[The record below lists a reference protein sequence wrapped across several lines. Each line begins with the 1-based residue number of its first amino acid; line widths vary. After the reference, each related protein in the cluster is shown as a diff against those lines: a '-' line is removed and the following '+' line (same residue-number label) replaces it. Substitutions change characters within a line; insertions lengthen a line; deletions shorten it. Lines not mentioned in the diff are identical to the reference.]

1 MQKIDYSNFS
11 LEALKK
17 KAATLKVV
25 TGILMGSIIVMLM
38 AGIFITVKNK
48 GFSAFSVMPVA
59 FLPLMIININSLKE
73 INKAIAEKK
82 TGA

>member
-11 LEALKK
+11 LDELKK

-25 TGILMGSIIVMLM
+25 SGILMGSIIVMLM

-59 FLPLMIININSLKE
+59 FFPLMIINMNNLKE
-73 INKAIAEKK
+73 INKAIAEKEK
-82 TGA
+82 EA